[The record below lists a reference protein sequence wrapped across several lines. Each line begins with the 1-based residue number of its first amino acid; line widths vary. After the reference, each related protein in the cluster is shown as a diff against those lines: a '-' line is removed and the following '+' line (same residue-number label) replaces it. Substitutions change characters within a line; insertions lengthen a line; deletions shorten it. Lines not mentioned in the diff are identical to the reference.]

1 MSAEETAVRTAKPK
15 SVHGKMIR
23 LARPYWFSYVLLG
36 AAIFLSAWIP
46 VGHAEGI
53 RRVFNAVMD
62 RSFDQL
68 WLAAVFYGGVMLFG
82 LVLGIVIEWGKQ
94 ALNNRTTLDMQR
106 EVMGRL
112 LRMPLMRFHQWHTG
126 DKLQRLNDSA
136 IAVQQGLNAQIPFY
150 IEKLLSLVLLMGYL
164 SILSWELLAG
174 SMAIAIGVPL
184 LGNLFA
190 GPLHRWQSKF
200 NESQS
205 RQNADLQEQFQ
216 AMEVVKLYGL
226 RSLFLSRWKQRVAD
240 TQSASVR
247 LHMYHF
253 ASGITIFLGYWLGL
267 IYVFS
272 VGAWLAWQDRIEIG
286 VIAAFVVSFEQL
298 VYPFSH
304 LAKIRVAFQN
314 VVTNMQRVFEM
325 TDLTIPAQPV
335 VGEGGQM
342 AMDGDIELRRVTF
355 EYEAGKPVLDDFSLK
370 IEKGKTTVFVGTS
383 GSGKSTLLKLA
394 AGLLSPVRGEIRIGD
409 KLLNEQSA
417 ASWMKKVAYVPQNTG
432 SAIFDMTVLENIR
445 IGRPDASMED
455 VYRAAK
461 LANADE
467 FIRNLP
473 MQYETRLGEQGQHLS
488 GGERQRLLL
497 ARAFLRNP
505 DILVL
510 DEPTSSLDTLNQ
522 AKIQESLERIAK
534 GRTVLIAAHRLSTA
548 RNADCI
554 VVIENGQIREIGTHS
569 ELMKKRGRYFELIR
583 EGHLADS
590 DDGSGGEGELS

>member
-68 WLAAVFYGGVMLFG
+68 WLAAVFYGAVMLFG

-216 AMEVVKLYGL
+216 AMEVVKFMVCAPFFCPGGN
-226 RSLFLSRWKQRVAD
+226 RESRIPSRPPSACTCTISPRESRYSWAIG
-240 TQSASVR
+240 SAS
-247 LHMYHF
+247 
-253 ASGITIFLGYWLGL
+253 
-267 IYVFS
+267 
-272 VGAWLAWQDRIEIG
+272 
-286 VIAAFVVSFEQL
+286 
-298 VYPFSH
+298 
-304 LAKIRVAFQN
+304 
-314 VVTNMQRVFEM
+314 
-325 TDLTIPAQPV
+325 
-335 VGEGGQM
+335 
-342 AMDGDIELRRVTF
+342 
-355 EYEAGKPVLDDFSLK
+355 
-370 IEKGKTTVFVGTS
+370 
-383 GSGKSTLLKLA
+383 STC
-394 AGLLSPVRGEIRIGD
+394 
-409 KLLNEQSA
+409 SA
-417 ASWMKKVAYVPQNTG
+417 LEHGWPGRTG
-432 SAIFDMTVLENIR
+432 SKSA
-445 IGRPDASMED
+445 
-455 VYRAAK
+455 
-461 LANADE
+461 
-467 FIRNLP
+467 
-473 MQYETRLGEQGQHLS
+473 
-488 GGERQRLLL
+488 
-497 ARAFLRNP
+497 
-505 DILVL
+505 
-510 DEPTSSLDTLNQ
+510 
-522 AKIQESLERIAK
+522 
-534 GRTVLIAAHRLSTA
+534 
-548 RNADCI
+548 
-554 VVIENGQIREIGTHS
+554 
-569 ELMKKRGRYFELIR
+569 
-583 EGHLADS
+583 
-590 DDGSGGEGELS
+590 